1 LQGTG
6 GLEATILDVGGTTQG
21 VINDQ
26 FGNGV
31 ASVTG
36 STVSWFATRVGAYG
50 PLPGTQAADITQLAA
65 ATAWRGRRIDPTG
78 FYDLGARYYEPTSGR
93 FLSADPM
100 GQAASPSLY
109 DFAGGDPVNF
119 FDPDGR
125 CPGGGGGSN
134 PPTNPYPA
142 NGGSPTNGGQNP
154 DDPNNGSQKPSPPIG
169 GIIGQAMANG
179 SQGMTLADY
188 QALAAQLGLNG
199 FSSNLSENQQLYYGE
214 TIANI
219 LQLQAQ
225 GKDVSKQ
232 WLQVVTDEVPGVIA
246 DSNGNV
252 AGDSADR
259 ERTAFL
265 LGVGAL
271 GTVIPAYLGDTLT
284 RIAKGEGF
292 PHRNDGSVFRNDEGL
307 LPREAPDYYT
317 EYVIPTPGNPG
328 AGVQRVVVGQQ
339 GEVYYTP
346 DHYATF
352 VRVPVSG
359 GGGDKRPVGP

>member
-1 LQGTG
+1 VT
-6 GLEATILDVGGTTQG
+6 VGF
-21 VINDQ
+21 N
-26 FGNGV
+26 
-31 ASVTG
+31 
-36 STVSWFATRVGAYG
+36 
-50 PLPGTQAADITQLAA
+50 
-65 ATAWRGRRIDPTG
+65 
-78 FYDLGARYYEPTSGR
+78 ARYYEPTSGR
-93 FLSADPM
+93 FLSADPL

-109 DFAGGDPVNF
+109 DFAGGDPVNY

-125 CPGGGGGSN
+125 CPGNGGGSN

-142 NGGSPTNGGQNP
+142 NGGSPNNGGQNP

-225 GKDVSKQ
+225 GKDVSRQ
-232 WLQVVTDEVPGVIA
+232 WTQVVTDEVPGVIA

-259 ERTAFL
+259 ARTTFL

-292 PHRNDGSVFRNDEGL
+292 PLTRPPSSSLATRASIRQPST
-307 LPREAPDYYT
+307 PRS
-317 EYVIPTPGNPG
+317 
-328 AGVQRVVVGQQ
+328 R
-339 GEVYYTP
+339 
-346 DHYATF
+346 
-352 VRVPVSG
+352 
-359 GGGDKRPVGP
+359 